1 MITRQYQYEKTKVI
15 NMRKDKIGRK
25 IITEFAALRAKVSMF
40 RKVDRKLEEKHCNS
54 TKKCV
59 VAESLNFDD
68 Y

>member
-1 MITRQYQYEKTKVI
+1 MITRQYQYEKIKVI
-15 NMRKDKIGRK
+15 DMRKDTPAPPPL
-25 IITEFAALRAKVSMF
+25 TEFAALRAKVSVF

>member
-1 MITRQYQYEKTKVI
+1 
-15 NMRKDKIGRK
+15 MRKDKIGRK

>member
-1 MITRQYQYEKTKVI
+1 
-15 NMRKDKIGRK
+15 MRKDKIGRK
-25 IITEFAALRAKVSMF
+25 IITEFAALRAKVSMY
-40 RKVDRKLEEKHCNS
+40 RKVDRKLEEKHSNS